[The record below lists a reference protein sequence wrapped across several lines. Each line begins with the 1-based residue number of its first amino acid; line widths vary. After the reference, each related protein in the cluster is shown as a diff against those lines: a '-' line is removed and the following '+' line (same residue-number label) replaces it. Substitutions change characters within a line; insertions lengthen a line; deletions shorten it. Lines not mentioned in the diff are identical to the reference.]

1 MSRGAPVTAY
11 ADANLCIALLA
22 GPPHGAHEVAV
33 EMFRRVAEGRLVLIL
48 TPVIV
53 AEISYAARSLFGWGN
68 RDIAQRLAAFLAADG
83 LIVREG
89 PNVMAALGM
98 VGERRIDFADAYLA
112 AVALDP
118 GPPLV
123 ASFDRD
129 LDGIDGVTRLSA

>member
-1 MSRGAPVTAY
+1 VSPGGPATAY

-22 GPPHGAHEVAV
+22 GPPHSAHDVAV

-53 AEISYAARSLFGWGN
+53 AEIAYATRSLFRWSN
-68 RDIAQRLAAFLAADG
+68 REIAQRLAAFLAADG

-89 PNVMAALGM
+89 PNVMAALEL
-98 VGERRIDFADAYLA
+98 VGERHIDFADAYLA

-129 LDGIDGVTRLSA
+129 LDGIEGVTRLSA